1 MPKPSDIR
9 CSFCGRSHTEGGSV
23 AEFPDRLIRNRR
35 IWICRECATM
45 AVEMIDGETHRG
57 NDDQPDAD

>member
-1 MPKPSDIR
+1 MPRPTDIR
-9 CSFCGRSHTEGGSV
+9 CSFCGRSHLDAGPM

-45 AVEMIDGETHRG
+45 AVEMIDGENKRRTWE
-57 NDDQPDAD
+57 DSL

>member
-1 MPKPSDIR
+1 MPRPDDIR
-9 CSFCGRSHTEGGSV
+9 CSFCGRSHTDAGLM

-45 AVEMIDGETHRG
+45 AVEMIDAEKQRRGES
-57 NDDQPDAD
+57 PPA